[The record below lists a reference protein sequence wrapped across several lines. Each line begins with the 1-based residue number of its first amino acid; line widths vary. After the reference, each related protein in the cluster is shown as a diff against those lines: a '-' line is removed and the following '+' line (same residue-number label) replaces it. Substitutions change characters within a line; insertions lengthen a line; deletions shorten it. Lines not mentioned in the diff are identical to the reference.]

1 MGYYV
6 NIESSTFM
14 ILKKDYEDAYV
25 AMCALNQFDN
35 IKRGGSYHK
44 DSETGEAVE
53 NKWFSWMLPNYPDT
67 CLTAE
72 DIFQELG
79 FEINT
84 SETGLEIWG
93 YDNKTGQE
101 DLFLEACCPWASG
114 NIEWRGEDGDMWMD
128 NYDHM
133 TVRRYHRSDEWIQQK
148 DYVGAMSD
156 ALQFAEWSKKMRED
170 MRKAREEENVEA

>member
-1 MGYYV
+1 M
-6 NIESSTFM
+6 
-14 ILKKDYEDAYV
+14 LKKEDYEEAYV
-25 AMCALNQFDN
+25 AMCALNKFDN

-44 DSETGEAVE
+44 NPDTGVVTE
-53 NKWFSWMLPNYPDT
+53 NKWFSWMTPNYPDT
-67 CLTAE
+67 LTTVE
-72 DIFQELG
+72 EIFKELG

-93 YDNKTGQE
+93 YDDKTGQE

-114 NIEWRGEDGDMWMD
+114 NIAWRGEDGDEWMD

-133 TVRRYHRSDEWIQQK
+133 AVRRYYRSNEWIQQK

-156 ALQFAEWSKKMRED
+156 ALEFAEWSKQYMS
-170 MRKAREEENVEA
+170 ENNG